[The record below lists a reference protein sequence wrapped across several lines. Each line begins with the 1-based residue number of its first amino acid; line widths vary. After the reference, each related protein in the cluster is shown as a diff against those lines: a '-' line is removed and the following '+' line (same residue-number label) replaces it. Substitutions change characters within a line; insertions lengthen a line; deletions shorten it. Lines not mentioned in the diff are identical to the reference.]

1 MARIIAFANRKGGS
15 GKTTTTV
22 NVASALAHFGN
33 RVCIIDTD
41 SQAHASLSLG
51 IKKQD
56 RAGLYAILTEDKSP
70 KEVMINTY
78 LENLKL
84 IPASRMLIEYERK
97 YSSDKTHRT
106 LLSEKINNI
115 VGDFDFI
122 IFDTSPALSL
132 LTLSAL
138 IASREV
144 YIPMQAHFLAMEGL
158 AEMVRLIYTI
168 NKLYN
173 PRLRLKGIIPT
184 FFSERTRLSR
194 AIIEEIKKNLGETII
209 LRPIRANIS
218 LAEAPS
224 YGKTIFQY
232 NKKSNGAID
241 YYYLAKEIERLK

>member
-1 MARIIAFANRKGGS
+1 MARIVSFANRKGGS

-22 NVASALAHFGN
+22 NVAAGLAHLGK

-41 SQAHASLSLG
+41 SQAHATISLG
-51 IKKQD
+51 IKKSD
-56 RAGLYAILTEDKSP
+56 ERGLYSILVYNTDIYSEMVD
-70 KEVMINTY
+70 TY
-78 LENLKL
+78 LNNLKI
-84 IPASRMLIEYERK
+84 IPASRMLIEYERQ
-97 YSSDKTHRT
+97 YSKDKSYRT
-106 LLSEKINNI
+106 LLAERINKI

-132 LTLSAL
+132 LTLSSL
-138 IASREV
+138 IASKEV
-144 YIPMQAHFLAMEGL
+144 YIPMQTHFLAMEGL

-173 PRLRLKGIIPT
+173 TDLKLKGIIPT
-184 FFSERTRLSR
+184 FFSERTRLSK
-194 AIIEEIKKNLGETII
+194 AIIEEIKQNLGENII
-209 LRPIRANIS
+209 LRPIRNNIS

-241 YYYLAKEIERLK
+241 YYLLAKQIENLK

>member
-1 MARIIAFANRKGGS
+1 MARIMAFANRKGGS

-22 NVASALAHFGN
+22 NVSAALAHFGN

-56 RAGLYAILTEDKSP
+56 SGGLYAILMESKDP
-70 KEVMINTY
+70 KEVMVETY
-78 LENLKL
+78 LPNLKL
-84 IPASRMLIEYERK
+84 IPASRNLIEYERR
-97 YSSDKTHRT
+97 YSADKTHRT
-106 LLSEKINNI
+106 ILAERINHI
-115 VGDFDFI
+115 IGEFDFI
-122 IFDTSPALSL
+122 VFDTSPALSL

-138 IASREV
+138 IASREI

-158 AEMVRLIYTI
+158 AEMVRLVYTI

-173 PRLRLKGIIPT
+173 PNLKLKGIIPT

-194 AIIEEIKKNLGETII
+194 AIIEEIKKNLGEAII
-209 LRPIRANIS
+209 LRPIRTNIS

-232 NKKSNGAID
+232 NKRSNGAVD
-241 YYYLAKEIERLK
+241 YYYLAKEIEKLK